1 MLLGPMDIWRWEM
14 NLVKSYRSI
23 FWVSSYSVGDCLS
36 EFFVCLPYLCYF
48 EVDRISRILENNP
61 LLLIERVS
69 ADRVLANF
77 WAPAVSGTGVQL
89 GGKRNSSRLWPKV
102 RGTTTRSIHTG
113 LGAKYSPFNPPFSPG
128 GCKSHKLKACNTDMS
143 PCYMRKRL
151 FRQFGLSQFRRFP
164 PGGEVAREA
173 ATLGTWHECWYF
185 WWKKSRVT
193 SWCGRY
199 PSIHWV
205 LYIPVVYFSEPSTVD
220 HISWLK
226 KDSTTG
232 TG

>member
-1 MLLGPMDIWRWEM
+1 M
-14 NLVKSYRSI
+14 KSYRSI

-102 RGTTTRSIHTG
+102 RGFQQTRSIHT
-113 LGAKYSPFNPPFSPG
+113 AHRRQEYSPKNPLFSTRG
-128 GCKSHKLKACNTDMS
+128 VAMSHK
-143 PCYMRKRL
+143 
-151 FRQFGLSQFRRFP
+151 

-173 ATLGTWHECWYF
+173 ATLGT
-185 WWKKSRVT
+185 
-193 SWCGRY
+193 
-199 PSIHWV
+199 
-205 LYIPVVYFSEPSTVD
+205 
-220 HISWLK
+220 
-226 KDSTTG
+226 
-232 TG
+232 